1 VIKITLQALKRV
13 ECLGKRKVSFFFFVD
28 ITNRERWIVLRSGEE
43 SQKRDDEILIREMER
58 LIEREQ

>member
-13 ECLGKRKVSFFFFVD
+13 ECLGKRKVSFLVD
-28 ITNRERWIVLRSGEE
+28 LPTRERWIVLRSGEE